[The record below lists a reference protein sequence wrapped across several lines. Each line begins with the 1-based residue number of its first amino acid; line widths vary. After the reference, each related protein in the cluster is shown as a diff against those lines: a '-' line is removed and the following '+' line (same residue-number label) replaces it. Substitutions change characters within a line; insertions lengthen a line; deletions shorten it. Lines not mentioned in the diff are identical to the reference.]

1 MYPNFYFLVKDLLGV
16 EVWALIFVNT
26 FGFFVAIAFLLA
38 NYTMG
43 LELKRKEKQG
53 LIQGMPG
60 KKWFGQLPKPTD
72 YLGNALL
79 GFIFG
84 WKFLYLFTNGK
95 SFSEDPQSHIL
106 SLEGSIVLGL
116 LAAAVAVGVK
126 YYETIRTKKEYPEP
140 VQKDIIIHPHQR
152 MGTMTLVAAVAGL
165 LGAKIFDHME
175 HWDEFIQNPL
185 AAFLDPFSGLT
196 FYGGL
201 ICGGAAVLWYAR
213 KVNINWK
220 HMLDVGGPA
229 MMLAYAVGRIGCHM
243 SGDGDWGVVNN
254 RPNPGLPDW
263 LWAYTYP
270 NNVAGICDAEAHTGC
285 PPGSIPELIEPVWP
299 TALYETI
306 MGLVLFAILWQLRK
320 RISVPGVLFS
330 IYLFFAGFERF
341 WIEKIRVNAVY
352 EIMGMKITQAE
363 IISVVLML
371 AGIILFWWFRKQ
383 KPKEP
388 QEVLNESAST

>member
-1 MYPNFYFLVKDLLGV
+1 
-16 EVWALIFVNT
+16 
-26 FGFFVAIAFLLA
+26 
-38 NYTMG
+38 
-43 LELKRKEKQG
+43 
-53 LIQGMPG
+53 
-60 KKWFGQLPKPTD
+60 
-72 YLGNALL
+72 
-79 GFIFG
+79 
-84 WKFLYLFTNGK
+84 
-95 SFSEDPQSHIL
+95 
-106 SLEGSIVLGL
+106 
-116 LAAAVAVGVK
+116 VGIK

-140 VQKDIIIHPHQR
+140 VLKDIIIHPHQR

-175 HWDEFIQNPL
+175 HWEEFIQNPL

-201 ICGGAAVLWYAR
+201 ICGGAAVLWYAK

-243 SGDGDWGVVNN
+243 SGDGDWGIINN

-270 NNVAGICDAEAHTGC
+270 NNVAGICDPIAHTGC
-285 PPGSIPELIEPVWP
+285 PPGTIPELISPVWP

-306 MGLVLFAILWQLRK
+306 MGLILFGVLWQLRK
-320 RISVPGVLFS
+320 RISIPGVLFS

-352 EIMGMKITQAE
+352 KIMGMKITQAE

-371 AGIILFWWFRKQ
+371 AGIGMFWWFRRSHKA
-383 KPKEP
+383 KTE
-388 QEVLNESAST
+388 EEASAEN